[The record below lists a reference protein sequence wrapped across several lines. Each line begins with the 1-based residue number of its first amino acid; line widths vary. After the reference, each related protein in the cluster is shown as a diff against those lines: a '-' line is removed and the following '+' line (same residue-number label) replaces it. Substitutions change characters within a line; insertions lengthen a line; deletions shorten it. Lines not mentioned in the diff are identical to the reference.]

1 MCCEQD
7 VSLRLLQ
14 PVSFNNVDFEIFVML
29 TTVSSLSYTNNSLLN
44 KELNYHKP
52 YSIFVE
58 NFHRQTWMMLQLLL
72 NKLLNRFSV
81 WKTRYKVRIIQFS
94 LVTKYVFFISD
105 IFLLSNENEKC
116 IGKLLINS
124 CKTLFTITN
133 HRVWDT

>member
-52 YSIFVE
+52 YSNFVD